1 MTASRPTP
9 LPRDSAAATKRLL
22 RAGCDAHG
30 IEPRDLARALGEHD
44 DTVAAWL
51 APHRCNQVPMWI
63 LGHPGLPGALRELLL
78 AGLAASAG
86 APRAALGAA
95 TAEDQAN
102 VCTGHTGELLVQ
114 LAAALRDRVIDTNEA
129 GALLPVA
136 RNARRALEAFEED
149 LTTKLAAAPV
159 RGAA

>member
-1 MTASRPTP
+1 VSSPRPTP

-22 RAGCDAHG
+22 RAACDTHG
-30 IEPRDLARALGEHD
+30 VEPRDLARALGEHD

-63 LGHPGLPGALRELLL
+63 LGHPGLPAAVREFLL
-78 AGLAASAG
+78 AGLASSAG

-95 TAEDQAN
+95 TTEDQAN
-102 VCTGHTGELLVQ
+102 VCTGRAGELLVQ
-114 LAAALRDRVIDTNEA
+114 LAAALRDRVIDPSEA
-129 GALLPVA
+129 RALLPVV
-136 RNARRALEAFEED
+136 RDARRSLEAFEKD
-149 LTTKLAAAPV
+149 LTEKLLETPT